1 MEPGALYRRALLWA
15 GDKEE
20 FKNMAV
26 LPIPCSLLAEE
37 LEKCSEL
44 WRNLDWFKQ
53 IFVFFLNFQLCLF
66 LVHMF

>member
-53 IFVFFLNFQLCLF
+53 IFVFF
-66 LVHMF
+66 